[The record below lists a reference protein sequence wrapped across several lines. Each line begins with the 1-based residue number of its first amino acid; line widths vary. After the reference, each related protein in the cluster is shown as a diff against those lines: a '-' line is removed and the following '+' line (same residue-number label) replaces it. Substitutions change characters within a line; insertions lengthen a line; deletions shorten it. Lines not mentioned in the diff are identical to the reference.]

1 MFSTFRKFYLKM
13 RVFFYS
19 RRRAIN
25 GIVVKAMILILFY
38 LFVNSIVIERL
49 LIGKAHN
56 DEINQRYSSAISL
69 YNVAYFYYYCNHYS
83 EDNKKIY
90 LEIPYR
96 ISMCYLKAGDR
107 EKSVENM
114 LLGITAIQKQYGIMS
129 KETGYFIRKYLIEY
143 YLENNKN
150 VLAHQEFDNLLVI
163 YRTVGYND
171 NEMSDIIR
179 LSGDLYYNQ
188 HQYETAM
195 GYYEKAYKEIS
206 QQNQIDYE
214 VFSKIVC
221 RICAYEIENQRVD
234 NAVNIYK
241 SSIDILRSSG
251 RKQNELTATLLLRLG
266 DLYAK
271 SEDNQVS
278 RNAIPYYEEAIE
290 IIKTLPNT
298 TFLKQNLKAYL
309 LILKDLDTK
318 DAKFTNVQKID
329 DELTRMKR
337 FSFLY

>member
-1 MFSTFRKFYLKM
+1 MFATYRKLYLKM

-25 GIVVKAMILILFY
+25 GIVVKIMLLILFY
-38 LFVNSIVIERL
+38 MFVNSILVERL
-49 LIGKAHN
+49 LIGKAHS
-56 DEINQRYSSAISL
+56 DEINNRYSSAISL
-69 YNVAYFYYYCNHYS
+69 YNIAYFYYYCNHYS

-96 ISMCYLKAGDR
+96 ISMCYLKAGNR
-107 EKSVENM
+107 EKSVESM

-143 YLENNKN
+143 YLDNNKN
-150 VLAHQEFDNLLVI
+150 VLARQEFSNLLVI

-179 LSGDLYYNQ
+179 LSGDLYYQQ
-188 HQYETAM
+188 HQYDTAM

-206 QQNQIDYE
+206 KQNQIDYE
-214 VFSKIVC
+214 VFSKIVN

-234 NAVNIYK
+234 NAVNIYN
-241 SSIDILRSSG
+241 SSIEILKSSG
-251 RKQNELTATLLLRLG
+251 RKQSELTATMLLKVAS
-266 DLYAK
+266 LYDK
-271 SEDNQVS
+271 SEDNAVS
-278 RNAIPYYEEAIE
+278 KNAIPYYEEAIA
-290 IIKTLPNT
+290 IIRTLPNT
-298 TFLKQNLKAYL
+298 AFLKQNLKEYL
-309 LILKDLDTK
+309 LTLKDLDTK
-318 DAKFTNVQKID
+318 DSKYTNVQKID
-329 DELTRMKR
+329 DELTRMQR